1 MSFQRTSELHAAF
14 YKKAIE
20 IGSLSKLVSD
30 YLKADLSAL
39 KPNGLEDSNI
49 YFSGDIIRQSDSL
62 APEIIKAEKELFFE
76 QKHKHAETLKWLTN
90 RLFTNFKRLENCN
103 SDGREFVSILNKE
116 LHKFKKLQ
124 KNWMLT
130 M

>member
-1 MSFQRTSELHAAF
+1 M
-14 YKKAIE
+14 
-20 IGSLSKLVSD
+20 
-30 YLKADLSAL
+30 
-39 KPNGLEDSNI
+39 
-49 YFSGDIIRQSDSL
+49 
-62 APEIIKAEKELFFE
+62 KAEKELFFE